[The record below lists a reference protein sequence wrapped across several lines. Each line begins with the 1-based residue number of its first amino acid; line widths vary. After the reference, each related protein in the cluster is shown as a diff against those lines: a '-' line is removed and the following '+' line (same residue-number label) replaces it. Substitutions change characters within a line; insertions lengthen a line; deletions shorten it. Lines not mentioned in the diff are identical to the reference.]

1 MGAFL
6 CCCAACQVLSCAGSG
21 CPQLSVR
28 AANVLYLGTF
38 VLSTI
43 LAVALQYWGAPQFQL
58 YSFDVGCTAIP
69 GIDADACKGD
79 SAVYRISIGLVTW
92 FVLITLGTLL
102 GKQSFHVG
110 HWCLKWSLLA
120 LFVTGLFFV
129 PVATVAWFVPVARLV
144 SALFLVLQI
153 VAFIDAAYHWNTW
166 VVQHIDAVGG
176 AGGAG
181 GAGTNPWMVG
191 ALSCCAALTLFS
203 VVSLVLL
210 YVYYGTCPVANLFIT
225 TTALVT
231 LGVTLCQLHS
241 VETSSSLLTS
251 CIVTVYAVYLCWS
264 SVHANP
270 DPCNTFSFGT
280 ENQPSIVV
288 GMAVT
293 VCSLSWTCYSAST
306 RDYFEARALINYE
319 DCEDEDC
326 EEEDEEEVYPNLWL
340 FPFVMAT
347 GSVYM
352 AMLLTNWGTHSGP
365 KNHAQMWV
373 SIISQWVS
381 LLVYAWTLIAP
392 RCLPGRTFD

>member
-6 CCCAACQVLSCAGSG
+6 CCGCAACQVLSCAGSC

-38 VLSTI
+38 VFATI
-43 LAVALQYWGAPQFQL
+43 LAIALQYWGAPQFQL

-79 SAVYRISIGLVTW
+79 SAVYRISIGLATW

-110 HWCLKWSLLA
+110 HWCFKLSLLT

-129 PVATVAWFVPVARLV
+129 PVATVVWFIPVARLV

-153 VAFIDAAYHWNTW
+153 IAFIDAAYHWNAW
-166 VVQHIDAVGG
+166 VVQHIDA
-176 AGGAG
+176 AGGAR
-181 GAGTNPWMVG
+181 TNPWMVG
-191 ALSCCAALTLFS
+191 ALSCCAVLTLFS

-210 YVYYGTCPVANLFIT
+210 YVYYGTCTVANLFIT
-225 TTALVT
+225 TTAIVTLGVT
-231 LGVTLCQLHS
+231 LGVTLCQLQS

-280 ENQPSIVV
+280 ENQDSIMV

-306 RDYFEARALINYE
+306 RDYFEDE
-319 DCEDEDC
+319 EDEERLWLEDEE
-326 EEEDEEEVYPNLWL
+326 EEEDEEVYPHLWL
-340 FPFVMAT
+340 FPLMMAT

-381 LLVYAWTLIAP
+381 LLVYTWTLIAP
-392 RCLPGRTFD
+392 RCLPERNFD